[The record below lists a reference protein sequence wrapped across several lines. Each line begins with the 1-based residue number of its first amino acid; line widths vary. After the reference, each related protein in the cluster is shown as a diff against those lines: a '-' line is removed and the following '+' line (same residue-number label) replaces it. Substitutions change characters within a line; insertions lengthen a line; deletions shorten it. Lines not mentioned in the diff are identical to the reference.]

1 MNAGPLPILTYHSLD
16 RSGSVL
22 SVAPDHFAWTMR
34 TLHAAGW
41 RTVDLAACARR
52 VSPSSP
58 GPLPPGE
65 REAKPFIVCFDDGFA
80 NNEDAAAVLAE
91 CGFTATVFVVSRYV
105 GRDNAWPTQ
114 PAGAPILPLMTWA
127 RMRELAGVFRF
138 QPHTASHPFL
148 SRLPDDRIAA
158 ELAECDAAVDDQ
170 LGVRAEVFAY
180 PYGDLNL
187 AARTLV
193 KRRYSAAVGTRLAV
207 AGRRSDRWN
216 LERVD
221 AFYLHRPQVERL
233 AAGTLGPE
241 LLVRRLM
248 RAVRRFDDRPDEA
261 VAASRS
267 PRGTSPRPPG
277 GEGLGVREP
286 SVQHPT
292 PSPGLRPPSPPRGRG
307 ALSFATPCCRA
318 DPVATPDGHRCPR
331 CGATYPTVAGIPDWR
346 TRSDRYLSLEADRA
360 KGLRLA
366 EKAATTDLI
375 GTAEFYYDITDDV
388 DAPRRR
394 IYMHHI
400 RQAER
405 RGAEILDGLSARP
418 GGGLRPG
425 MRVLEI
431 GAGTG
436 GLAAAAA
443 RRGLDVTAGD
453 IAFRW
458 TVVAA
463 RRMADAGLAVPLIS
477 FAAEAIPF
485 ADGQFD
491 VVIANGVIEHC
502 QDHAAVAAEARRV
515 LRPGGVFLI
524 VSPNRFAP
532 TPEPHVGV
540 WGVGFLPRAW
550 MDAYVRAVRGIPYRW
565 LRVFSAG
572 ELRRL
577 LTRAGFASVTVRAAP
592 IPPSRAEDFGPAV
605 RRIVPWYNRLAAD
618 RLTGPLLTPVG
629 PLLWAEAVA
638 RGDGSSA
645 IRGPVGLFGSGG
657 DR

>member
-1 MNAGPLPILTYHSLD
+1 
-16 RSGSVL
+16 
-22 SVAPDHFAWTMR
+22 
-34 TLHAAGW
+34 
-41 RTVDLAACARR
+41 
-52 VSPSSP
+52 
-58 GPLPPGE
+58 
-65 REAKPFIVCFDDGFA
+65 
-80 NNEDAAAVLAE
+80 
-91 CGFTATVFVVSRYV
+91 
-105 GRDNAWPTQ
+105 
-114 PAGAPILPLMTWA
+114 
-127 RMRELAGVFRF
+127 
-138 QPHTASHPFL
+138 
-148 SRLPDDRIAA
+148 
-158 ELAECDAAVDDQ
+158 
-170 LGVRAEVFAY
+170 
-180 PYGDLNL
+180 
-187 AARTLV
+187 
-193 KRRYSAAVGTRLAV
+193 
-207 AGRRSDRWN
+207 
-216 LERVD
+216 
-221 AFYLHRPQVERL
+221 
-233 AAGTLGPE
+233 
-241 LLVRRLM
+241 
-248 RAVRRFDDRPDEA
+248 
-261 VAASRS
+261 
-267 PRGTSPRPPG
+267 
-277 GEGLGVREP
+277 
-286 SVQHPT
+286 
-292 PSPGLRPPSPPRGRG
+292 
-307 ALSFATPCCRA
+307 
-318 DPVATPDGHRCPR
+318 
-331 CGATYPTVAGIPDWR
+331 VAGIPDWR
-346 TRSDRYLSLEADRA
+346 TRPDRYLSLQADRA

-366 EKAATTDLI
+366 EKAATADLI
-375 GTAEFYYDITDDV
+375 GTAEFYYDITEDV
-388 DAPRRR
+388 DGPRRR

-405 RGAEILDGLSARP
+405 RGAEILDELAARLA
-418 GGGLRPG
+418 GGLRPG

-463 RRMADAGLAVPLIS
+463 RRLADAGLTVPLIS

-491 VVIANGVIEHC
+491 AVIANGVIEHC

-577 LTRAGFASVTVRAAP
+577 LTRVGFASVSVRAAP

-605 RRIVPWYNRLAAD
+605 RRFVPWYNRLAAD

-638 RGDGSSA
+638 PGDGHSA
-645 IRGPVGLFGSGG
+645 YRGPVGL
-657 DR
+657 